1 MLVRLLI
8 KFFQFILGKK
18 RINRIAINFL
28 ANRGPNRPHA
38 WSTLNDDYIS
48 WQGLTDRSY
57 FSRLLSAGKF
67 SQDDALGTARPP
79 VDEVI
84 KLFPAEPG
92 KQVLSK
98 KSTNLFPAF
107 AQYLTDGFLRTMI
120 FNAPADGEDA
130 SPKDDRKR
138 TTSNHEI
145 DLSTLYGR
153 TARQTA
159 VLRSMN
165 GGKLKSQILHG
176 EEFSPYLYDEAGKP
190 HKEFCDD
197 AGKLILDEP
206 LGIKDIS
213 SGKPTLFAVGGD
225 RVNAAVQVM
234 AINTLFLREHNRL
247 ADLLAAR
254 YPDWEDERLFQIARN
269 IVIFMFIR
277 IVICEYINHISSVPI
292 NFLADPSVAWKANW
306 NRPSWMTIEFTLL
319 YRWHSLVTETITWK
333 GQSIPSTDL
342 LLNNKLLTDHGLVE
356 TFVQLSA
363 NPSAKMGLGNFAAFL
378 QSIEQKGI
386 LQGRDNNVRGY
397 NDYRKIMGLSRA
409 RSFEEVVGVS
419 TADEPAE
426 KARRKKLAEN
436 LKRLYG
442 DVNNLE
448 FYVGLFAEPSS
459 NDGPIPQLALAM
471 VAMDAF
477 TQAFPNPLLSEH
489 VWGNEENRIKAFSQ
503 IGQEQIEATNSL
515 EDILKRVSKGT
526 NGQFVGMTQENWEP
540 S

>member
-503 IGQEQIEATNSL
+503 IGQEQIEVTNSL

-526 NGQFVGMTQENWEP
+526 NDQFVGMTQENWEP